1 MATEFFPIHPPAQT
15 LETLDN
21 WGSLDSLPLSLDST
35 AWATAGIYS
44 ITITDGAK
52 ASERMEGSR
61 QSIIPLAAA
70 SASTREGFSGY
81 SIRGLQA
88 TATAQTGQA
97 SAFIRTRLDSGEI
110 TAQAVGKLDFVRLL
124 HLVESE
130 PGKGGERFTAY
141 RVRPHSATL
150 STESDQSIA
159 TLRIRRN
166 ILAETAQTTEEVG
179 GLRIRTET
187 AKETATATASASFG
201 RLRSSAIADSVSA
214 IAKVEA
220 FQFIRGLSL
229 YGLSNAV
236 GLANGVG
243 VLELRGSLLAAA
255 GGNVALSVSYALSGS
270 GAGVA
275 GGLATPSIVLGL
287 SASDGAQS
295 GEKAVLGFK
304 GWGWNGE
311 KSPPVPSWEQKNE
324 VLNPWVQQPENVAE
338 WAAQDVP
345 AQGWIQ
351 KHGGVAAWQ

>member
-1 MATEFFPIHPPAQT
+1 MATEFFPILPPAQT

-21 WGSLDSLPLSLDST
+21 WGNLDSLPLSLDST
-35 AWATAGIYS
+35 AWATAGIYG

-52 ASERMEGSR
+52 ASEGMEGSR

-130 PGKGGERFTAY
+130 PGKSGERFTAY
-141 RVRPHSATL
+141 RVRPHGAALSAK
-150 STESDQSIA
+150 SDQSIA
-159 TLRIRRN
+159 ALRIRRD

-236 GLANGVG
+236 GFANGVG
-243 VLELRGSLLAAA
+243 VLELRGGLLAAA

-295 GEKAVLGFK
+295 GERAVLSFK
-304 GWGWNGE
+304 GWGWDKEN
-311 KSPPVPSWEQKNE
+311 SPSAPEWE
-324 VLNPWVQQPENVAE
+324 PEAVAPEDWTQIQRNAAE
-338 WAAQDVP
+338 WAAQGVA
-345 AQGWIQ
+345 AQGWTRIY
-351 KHGGVAAWQ
+351 GGAAQWR